1 MLENESESIQTNA
14 ERRLI
19 NKLHI
24 TRENV
29 SPATGSQQKYK
40 VHQTEPQSAGSP
52 RMRQELRLCSLQGQS
67 TKLKGNH
74 GEKGAPQGELYADRQ
89 TVPSSQEALPEHI
102 CSEEEPPSPNGSLPL
117 PWNCEPALTACYVH
131 KLHTCRSTFKIS
143 KNTNCMLL
151 NKTFAWL
158 LFCEQYN
165 PTTIYRAF
173 TLH

>member
-1 MLENESESIQTNA
+1 MLRGGSLTSYTLPEKMFLLQLDHSRS
-14 ERRLI
+14 
-19 NKLHI
+19 
-24 TRENV
+24 TRSTRQNH
-29 SPATGSQQKYK
+29 SQQVPLGWGKN
-40 VHQTEPQSAGSP
+40 S
-52 RMRQELRLCSLQGQS
+52 RLCSLQGQS